1 MRLTFNPRG
10 LLTAGIALLAAWQ
23 ATNFALDYRAIL
35 GAVVA
40 AFAGWASPKGQ
51 E

>member
-1 MRLTFNPRG
+1 MKVTFKSTG
-10 LLTAGIALLAAWQ
+10 LVTAAVALLAAWQ

-40 AFAGWASPKGQ
+40 AGAGWASPRK
-51 E
+51 

>member
-1 MRLTFNPRG
+1 MMEFKLKGAFTG
-10 LLTAGIALLAAWQ
+10 LIALLAAWQ

-40 AFAGWASPKGQ
+40 AGAGWASPKQ
-51 E
+51 